1 LAKKSPIPDTS
12 GQIDQQPASRAFLGF
27 LVRGGGAENPKK
39 CIDLAKKSP
48 IPDTS
53 GQIDQEPA
61 SLAFLGF
68 LVPVIVPPRSN

>member
-1 LAKKSPIPDTS
+1 MFEEHGMLLR
-12 GQIDQQPASRAFLGF
+12 RAAAAGPEAGTQAGRQAHLS
-27 LVRGGGAENPKK
+27 GAENPKK

-53 GQIDQEPA
+53 GQIDQQPA